1 MRLTQTFQD
10 PLLNLFMPYLTI
22 MPPIF
27 HMIQIFNGHFVLFA
41 HFLKHVSFGLKAK
54 TPERKLQVS
63 GMMEKAQIYSLYWMC
78 MPNGTTILYSHNL
91 GLRDLTSCT
100 GFPICLR
107 TIWANP

>member
-10 PLLNLFMPYLTI
+10 PLLNLFMPHLTI

-54 TPERKLQVS
+54 TPRKKMTSLRYDGKGTNLQSLSDVHA
-63 GMMEKAQIYSLYWMC
+63 KCHNYSEQ
-78 MPNGTTILYSHNL
+78 PQ
-91 GLRDLTSCT
+91 
-100 GFPICLR
+100 FR
-107 TIWANP
+107 T